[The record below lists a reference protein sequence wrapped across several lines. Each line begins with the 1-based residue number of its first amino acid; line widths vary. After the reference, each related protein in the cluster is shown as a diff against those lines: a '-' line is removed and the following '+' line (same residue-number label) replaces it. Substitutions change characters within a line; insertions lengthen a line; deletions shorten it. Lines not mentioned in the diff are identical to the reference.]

1 MNGKINMGKVLY
13 IVIVVQI
20 YDIFTQMEDNEFRT
34 SNAIL
39 WTTKQLNIN
48 TKYAK
53 FVGKQ

>member
-1 MNGKINMGKVLY
+1 MNKKINMGKVLY